1 MYSTN
6 IGLVSTLEE
15 FMLLMALMFKLLLK
29 QYLNSFFTVIEHK
42 WMFKCLY
49 MFGWC
54 QIEIEPMY

>member
-29 QYLNSFFTVIEHK
+29 QYLNSFFTVIENK
-42 WMFKCLY
+42 
-49 MFGWC
+49 
-54 QIEIEPMY
+54 